1 MLGFRD
7 VHALPRRRAPGVVPS
22 TRLPGASHD
31 SFQFSGAVMST
42 ALVLIA
48 AVLLAAIGRLAWGA
62 ILVGREYDAEEQS
75 WH

>member
-1 MLGFRD
+1 MSA
-7 VHALPRRRAPGVVPS
+7 ALFA
-22 TRLPGASHD
+22 
-31 SFQFSGAVMST
+31 F
-42 ALVLIA
+42 A